1 MNYDI
6 LVRKICN
13 YDLPIDCSTFIMF
26 DSFDGANHLETVE
39 GKIDLVSFNSTLINS
54 DLVNQLKGYSTSR
67 SSGILTWMQVAAKEE
82 PYMLLSMLES
92 YYQERTKVIE
102 EQKKL
107 NINIH
112 YYDVHDRKI
121 LYGLT

>member
-6 LVRKICN
+6 LVQKICN
-13 YDLPIDCSTFIMF
+13 YNLTIDCSTFIMF

-67 SSGILTWMQVAAKEE
+67 SSGILIW
-82 PYMLLSMLES
+82 
-92 YYQERTKVIE
+92 I
-102 EQKKL
+102 
-107 NINIH
+107 
-112 YYDVHDRKI
+112 
-121 LYGLT
+121 